1 MANKNVNIL
10 LTLKDQFTPKLKG
23 TTAEIKKQKAQINA
37 SSKVIKKWG
46 QGANNTFKSVMS
58 TAGKVAGTIA
68 TLGGAL
74 SVAGLVNFANQAIEG
89 FNAAQLAETKLEAV
103 LKNVP
108 SIMAQGA
115 DAAAQAKDRLVAL
128 SDQMEEYGVV
138 AGDVSVAGLQ
148 QLATFQL
155 TEESL
160 KKLAPGMADLL
171 AQQKGVNATQEDAV
185 SIGNMVG
192 KAMSGQASAL
202 TRVGIVMSDYQKK
215 VIETGSEEERAAMLA
230 EVLSQNVGGVN
241 KALAETDAGKIAQAQ
256 NLIGRT
262 TDLVGEKLMGVKA
275 TLAGILLENM
285 PQIQEKALEVVTKI
299 SNWVN
304 ENKDTISSAF
314 KTIGNVA
321 SVAFDL
327 ISGAVSFFAEN
338 ANWLIPV
345 LAGVVGGFTAFNIIS
360 TIAPLFT
367 GLITVIRGA
376 ATAGG
381 ILNAVMAANPFGL
394 IAAAIGIVIGLVALL
409 IANWDK
415 VKATAQ
421 TVVEAVVGFIQD
433 MKDAVVQ
440 LATEIKDGIVGAFN
454 FVKEKVKG
462 VFDWFG
468 EKIGGIVDGI
478 KDIGGKIAGF
488 FGFGD
493 GGNTGGHATGTP
505 YFKGGTTRINEG
517 GRGEIV
523 RLPSGTQIIPHDV
536 ARKSPAAAGGGTSV
550 VVNLT
555 IQGNVIGNR
564 QYMEQTGEYIAQRI
578 LAAQGVV

>member
-1 MANKNVNIL
+1 MASKNINIL
-10 LTLKDQFTPKLKG
+10 LSLKDQFTPKLKG
-23 TTAEIKKQKAQINA
+23 TTKEIRAQQKQINA
-37 SSKVIKKWG
+37 ATKTINNWG
-46 QGANNTFKSVMS
+46 KNANNVFKRVMS
-58 TAGKVAGTIA
+58 TAGRAAGVLA

-74 SVAGLVNFANQAIEG
+74 SVAGVVNFANEAIEG

-171 AQQKGVNATQEDAV
+171 AQQKGVNATQSDAV
-185 SIGNMVG
+185 SIGNMIG
-192 KAMSGQASAL
+192 KVMSGQTSAL
-202 TRVGIVMSDYQKK
+202 SRAGIIMSDYQEQILK
-215 VIETGSEEERAAMLA
+215 TGTEEQKAATLA
-230 EVLSQNVGGVN
+230 DVLAQNVGGVN
-241 KALAETDAGKIAQAQ
+241 KALAETDAGKIAVAQ

-262 TDLVGEKLMGVKA
+262 TDLIGEKLIGVKA
-275 TLAGILLENM
+275 QLADLLVQYM
-285 PQIQEKALEVVTKI
+285 PQIQEAALGLVTKLETWI
-299 SNWVN
+299 TN
-304 ENKDTISSAF
+304 NKDTIADAFGKIMSAGKTAFLILSSA
-314 KTIGNVA
+314 I
-321 SVAFDL
+321 
-327 ISGAVSFFAEN
+327 SFFIQN

-345 LAGVVGGFTAFNIIS
+345 ITGVAAAFSAFNFIS
-360 TIAPLFT
+360 TIAKMFSGVT
-367 GLITVIRGA
+367 GAIKSA
-376 ATAGG
+376 STAGQ
-381 ILNAVMAANPFGL
+381 IFNAVMKANPFGM
-394 IAAAIGIVIGLVALL
+394 IATAIGIVITIIGLL
-409 IANWDK
+409 IANWDQ
-415 VKATAQ
+415 VKATVQ
-421 TVVEAVVGFIQD
+421 VVVEKVVGFITTL
-433 MKDAVVQ
+433 KDAIVQ
-440 LATEIKDGIVGAFN
+440 LATEIKDGIVGAFTW
-454 FVKEKVKG
+454 VKEKVSG

-468 EKIGGIVDGI
+468 DKIGGIVDGI
-478 KDIGGKIAGF
+478 KSIPDKIKGF

-493 GGNTGGHATGTP
+493 GGGHATGTP
-505 YFKGGTTRINEG
+505 YFKGGMTRINEG

-523 RLPSGTQIIPHDV
+523 DLPNGTRIIPHDV
-536 ARKSPAAAGGGTSV
+536 AKKAAQAGSAPSV

-564 QYMEQTGEYIAQRI
+564 QYMEQTGDYIAKKI